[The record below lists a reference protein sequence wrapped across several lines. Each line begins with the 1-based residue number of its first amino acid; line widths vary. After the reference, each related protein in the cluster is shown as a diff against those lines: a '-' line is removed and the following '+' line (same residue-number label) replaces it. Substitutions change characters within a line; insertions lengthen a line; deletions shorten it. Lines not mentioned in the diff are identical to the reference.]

1 LQPQDLAQIL
11 APPPDL
17 ATVIPLALAILL
29 TLAVI
34 PAVVAHMKGH
44 SPVLWYLYGCVFLPS
59 ALVQSLFLPNRKTRQ
74 ANLVS
79 QADEL
84 ERWARLRDRGLLTD
98 IEFEQKKRQL
108 LQTAPGA
115 PRLSD

>member
-1 LQPQDLAQIL
+1 LQSQDLAQIL

-17 ATVIPLALAILL
+17 ASAIPLAMVISL

-44 SPVLWYLYGCVFLPS
+44 NSALWYVYGCVFFPA
-59 ALVQSLFLPNRKTRQ
+59 ALLHALLLPNQKWRR
-74 ANLVS
+74 AGPVS

-84 ERWARLRDRGLLTD
+84 ERWARLRDRGLLTEG
-98 IEFEQKKRQL
+98 EFEQKKKQL
-108 LQTAPGA
+108 LQTAPGTPG
-115 PRLSD
+115 PRN